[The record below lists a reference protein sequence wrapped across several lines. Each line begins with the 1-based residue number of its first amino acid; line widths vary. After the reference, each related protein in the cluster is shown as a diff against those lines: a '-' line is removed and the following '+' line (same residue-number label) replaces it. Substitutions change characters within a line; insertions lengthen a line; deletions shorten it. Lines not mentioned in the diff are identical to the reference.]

1 MLTGLS
7 VPQTFSPAHSPIHS
21 LESSEASSTNL
32 IGSIYL
38 GMGRAVR
45 CRVGV
50 APTQLPPGVMAVSPL
65 RLGSRGGGPP
75 LSISSP
81 PHPIQPSWAPL
92 LHPLSC
98 RGRTTPP

>member
-1 MLTGLS
+1 MLTGLG
-7 VPQTFSPAHSPIHS
+7 VPQTFSPAHSPIHT
-21 LESSEASSTNL
+21 LESSEASSTKL

-50 APTQLPPGVMAVSPL
+50 APPQPPPGVMTVSPL
-65 RLGSRGGGPP
+65 RLGSHGRGPP

-81 PHPIQPSWAPL
+81 PHPIQPSWDPL
-92 LHPLSC
+92 LRPLSC
-98 RGRTTPP
+98 WG